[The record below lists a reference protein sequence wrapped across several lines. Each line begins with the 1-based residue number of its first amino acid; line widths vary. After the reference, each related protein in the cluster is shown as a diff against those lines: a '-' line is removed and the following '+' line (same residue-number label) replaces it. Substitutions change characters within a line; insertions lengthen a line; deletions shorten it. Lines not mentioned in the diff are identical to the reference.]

1 MRSTIRATLVI
12 LLFFNFSLLSAQ
24 SSDSVKYYQE
34 SIEIVEL
41 DHQALENFRGD
52 SDFNYLRSEA
62 RYSNWFA
69 QFLGWV
75 QRVLRSFF
83 GSSGTSTA
91 MEIGFYLLALVGIV
105 LLIVRLAGVQFS
117 TLVRRATTPN
127 SLNDLLADEDIH
139 QLDFD
144 QLLKKS
150 VEAKNYREAVR
161 WIYLF
166 ALRKLSDRELIQ
178 WTPGKTNHDYLNELS
193 ATPFGRTFQ
202 NLSYYFEYI
211 WYGNFDIPPN
221 LYTKVET
228 AFQDLTDQLKQNK

>member
-1 MRSTIRATLVI
+1 
-12 LLFFNFSLLSAQ
+12 
-24 SSDSVKYYQE
+24 
-34 SIEIVEL
+34 
-41 DHQALENFRGD
+41 
-52 SDFNYLRSEA
+52 
-62 RYSNWFA
+62 
-69 QFLGWV
+69 
-75 QRVLRSFF
+75 
-83 GSSGTSTA
+83 